1 MDRLK
6 KSENLFKNTENPE
19 KKSGNRIDF
28 QKTKS
33 SYYILR
39 VQQTFFIEILLKLR
53 KSENLKK
60 IQKIS

>member
-6 KSENLFKNTENPE
+6 KSKNLFENTENPE

-28 QKTKS
+28 QKMKS
-33 SYYILR
+33 SYHILR
-39 VQQTFFIEILLKLR
+39 VQQTFFIEIWLKLR

-60 IQKIS
+60 IQKKS